1 MHLLHWFLNTSSQ
14 LCEIFKQETLSL
26 KLVTS
31 FTYSSVLSYWLAL
44 LENGNKISFYYSY
57 ISTVRKMGYIGKMDK
72 LMQVLSN
79 FTHVATAC
87 YGLIDMK
94 IAIKIPA

>member
-1 MHLLHWFLNTSSQ
+1 MEIKYFLLQ
-14 LCEIFKQETLSL
+14 LYIHSK
-26 KLVTS
+26 K
-31 FTYSSVLSYWLAL
+31 
-44 LENGNKISFYYSY
+44 NGLQ
-57 ISTVRKMGYIGKMDK
+57 MDK

>member
-1 MHLLHWFLNTSSQ
+1 MVGLH
-14 LCEIFKQETLSL
+14 CK
-26 KLVTS
+26 
-31 FTYSSVLSYWLAL
+31 
-44 LENGNKISFYYSY
+44 NGQ
-57 ISTVRKMGYIGKMDK
+57 
-72 LMQVLSN
+72 LMQALSN

>member
-1 MHLLHWFLNTSSQ
+1 
-14 LCEIFKQETLSL
+14 
-26 KLVTS
+26 
-31 FTYSSVLSYWLAL
+31 
-44 LENGNKISFYYSY
+44 
-57 ISTVRKMGYIGKMDK
+57 MGCIAKMDK
-72 LMQVLSN
+72 LMQALSN

>member
-1 MHLLHWFLNTSSQ
+1 
-14 LCEIFKQETLSL
+14 
-26 KLVTS
+26 
-31 FTYSSVLSYWLAL
+31 
-44 LENGNKISFYYSY
+44 
-57 ISTVRKMGYIGKMDK
+57 MGCTGKVDK
-72 LMQVLSN
+72 LMQALLN